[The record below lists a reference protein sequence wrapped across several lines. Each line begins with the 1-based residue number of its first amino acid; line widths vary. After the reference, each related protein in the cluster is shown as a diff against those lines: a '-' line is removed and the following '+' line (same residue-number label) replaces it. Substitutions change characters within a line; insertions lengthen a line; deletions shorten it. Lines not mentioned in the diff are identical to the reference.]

1 MRNGAMIELVIV
13 YCLSNDTKICVEK
26 RLRMEDFS
34 SPVGCTMSGQQRAQA
49 YLRDHPAYHL
59 KSWRCEVNLPRQTNA
74 WPDRDDGTG

>member
-1 MRNGAMIELVIV
+1 
-13 YCLSNDTKICVEK
+13 
-26 RLRMEDFS
+26 MEDFS

-74 WPDRDDGTG
+74 WPNRDDGTG